1 MVSIT
6 YVLLFLI
13 SFQTFQL
20 KITQQFS
27 RPKIKSYVS
36 KKKFSSKQSDF
47 QQLINTQQNQKRTIN
62 LAKMQKLR
70 FDNQTT
76 LKLIMSH
83 QKKMAVQE
91 YNNFRQVLRT
101 TMITNIRSKIQ
112 QNSQRVT
119 HFQKK

>member
-1 MVSIT
+1 MASIT
-6 YVLLFLI
+6 YVSLFLI

-27 RPKIKSYVS
+27 RLKIKSYVS
-36 KKKFSSKQSDF
+36 KKKFSSKQRDF

-70 FDNQTT
+70 FDNLTT

-83 QKKMAVQE
+83 QKKMAVQL

-101 TMITNIRSKIQ
+101 TMITNISSKIQ